1 MTRQIFL
8 LAATLGCNADE
19 PAPAP
24 EAPPTPT
31 EPAAPEAAP
40 SGEPIVVPL
49 TPEAQEIAN
58 LAGLGTEGLPPM
70 VSGRLTMRD
79 HLGQTTNPAV
89 TSQVEKIDRGA
100 LPWRIE
106 TQVTMTDDGMEPS
119 TTRQLYTLDST
130 GLTLSYALSEVGE
143 RQVDHRML
151 PPSPAPG
158 TTWTFEDATPVKP
171 NTVSCSL
178 LAETGWCADGM
189 VAECLAHPKGLGRAA
204 NWTRRHYCP
213 GLGMVGMEDVTIR
226 GCRAVNWTWSHDMK
240 VGEQA
245 VPEPDMGARA
255 FPSVT
260 VPRCDDPVALAVP
273 SP

>member
-1 MTRQIFL
+1 MIYRL
-8 LAATLGCNADE
+8 LILSTVLGCNADE
-19 PAPAP
+19 PAP
-24 EAPPTPT
+24 EAPTPT
-31 EPAAPEAAP
+31 PAPEAATPEPAP
-40 SGEPIVVPL
+40 SGELIVVPL
-49 TPEAQEIAN
+49 TPEAQAFAD

-79 HLGQTTNPAV
+79 HVGLTTNPTV
-89 TSQVEKIDRGA
+89 TSQVEKIDRGS

-106 TQVTMTDDGMEPS
+106 TRVTLTDDGKEPS
-119 TTRQLYTLDST
+119 VTRQLYTLDST
-130 GLTLSYALSEVGE
+130 GLTLTHALSVVGE

-171 NTVSCSL
+171 NSVSCSL
-178 LAETGWCADGM
+178 QAEAGWCADGV

-213 GLGMVGMEDVTIR
+213 GLGLVGMEDVTIR
-226 GCRAVNWTWSHDMK
+226 GCQAVTWTWSHDMK

-245 VPEPDMGARA
+245 VPEPDMAARV
-255 FPSVT
+255 FPAVT
-260 VPRCDDPVALAVP
+260 VPRCDEPIELALP